1 MSVFIMLNNFIHDFV
16 VALLFSI
23 LLVMNWI
30 YLQSKKKNFQ
40 VRKEFAKDMF
50 HTLNKST
57 IWIWALIIVGGIIRT
72 INYKEFEWS
81 EAAGKDQ
88 IPALIVKHILLVI
101 LVIFGTTLQLRLRK
115 IFKKEN

>member
-30 YLQSKKKNFQ
+30 YSQSKKKDFQ
-40 VRKEFAKDMF
+40 IQKVFAKDIF
-50 HTLNKST
+50 DYLNKST

-72 INYKEFEWS
+72 VSYREYEWS

-88 IPALIVKHILLVI
+88 IPALIMKHILLVI
-101 LVIFGTTLQLRLRK
+101 LVIFGTALQLRLRK
-115 IFKKEN
+115 IFKEL

>member
-30 YLQSKKKNFQ
+30 YSQSNKKNFQ
-40 VRKEFAKDMF
+40 VRKEFAKDIF
-50 HTLNKST
+50 DYLNKST
-57 IWIWALIIVGGIIRT
+57 IWIWVLIIVGGIIRT
-72 INYKEFEWS
+72 VSYKEYEWS

-88 IPALIVKHILLVI
+88 IPALIIKHILLVI
-101 LVIFGTTLQLRLRK
+101 LVIFGTLLQFRLRK

>member
-1 MSVFIMLNNFIHDFV
+1 MSIFIMLNNFIHDFV

-30 YLQSKKKNFQ
+30 YSRSKMKTFES
-40 VRKEFAKDMF
+40 RIEFAKDIF
-50 HTLNKST
+50 DYLNKST

-72 INYKEFEWS
+72 ISYEEYEWS

-101 LVIFGTTLQLRLRK
+101 LVIFGTMLQLRLRK